1 MSRSAVSAEHLA
13 IVAHLLL
20 VSEQFSRWDPVDQ
33 LQSKEDMAMYL
44 DACLEEDPGDGS
56 VVRAALNDIAR
67 AQGMTQLAKAT
78 GITREGLYKALS
90 PTGNPEFS
98 TILKVIK
105 ALKIKLHA
113 SAGSDPLA
121 TE

>member
-1 MSRSAVSAEHLA
+1 M
-13 IVAHLLL
+13 
-20 VSEQFSRWDPVDQ
+20 SEQFSRWDPVDH
-33 LQSKEDMAMYL
+33 LQSEEDMAMYL

-113 SAGSDPLA
+113 SAGGEPLA
-121 TE
+121 AA

>member
-1 MSRSAVSAEHLA
+1 M
-13 IVAHLLL
+13 
-20 VSEQFSRWDPVDQ
+20 SEQFSRWDPVDQ
-33 LQSKEDMAMYL
+33 LQSEEDMAMYL

-113 SAGSDPLA
+113 SSGAVSVDGVRS
-121 TE
+121 

>member
-1 MSRSAVSAEHLA
+1 M
-13 IVAHLLL
+13 
-20 VSEQFSRWDPVDQ
+20 SEQFSRWDPVDQ
-33 LQSKEDMAMYL
+33 LQSEEDMAMYL

-113 SAGSDPLA
+113 SAGGEP
-121 TE
+121 

>member
-1 MSRSAVSAEHLA
+1 M
-13 IVAHLLL
+13 
-20 VSEQFSRWDPVDQ
+20 SEQFSRWDPVDHLRSEQ
-33 LQSKEDMAMYL
+33 DMAMYL
-44 DACLEEDPGDGS
+44 DACLDEDPGDGS

-90 PTGNPEFS
+90 PNGNPEFS

-113 SAGSDPLA
+113 SAGTDPLTTA
-121 TE
+121 

>member
-1 MSRSAVSAEHLA
+1 MTEKFTR
-13 IVAHLLL
+13 
-20 VSEQFSRWDPVDQ
+20 FDPVDH
-33 LQSKEDMAMYL
+33 LQSDEDMAMYL

-67 AQGMTQLAKAT
+67 AQGMTQLARDT
-78 GITREGLYKALS
+78 GISREGLYKALS
-90 PTGNPEFS
+90 PAGNPEFS

-113 SAGSDPLA
+113 QSENNHLA
-121 TE
+121 TA

>member
-1 MSRSAVSAEHLA
+1 MTEH
-13 IVAHLLL
+13 
-20 VSEQFSRWDPVDQ
+20 FSRWDPVDH
-33 LQSKEDMAMYL
+33 LRSEEDMAMYL

-67 AQGMTQLAKAT
+67 AQGMTQLAKAS

-90 PTGNPEFS
+90 PAGNPEFS

-113 SAGSDPLA
+113 STGTVSVDGVRS
-121 TE
+121 

>member
-1 MSRSAVSAEHLA
+1 M
-13 IVAHLLL
+13 
-20 VSEQFSRWDPVDQ
+20 SEQFSRWDPVDQ
-33 LQSKEDMAMYL
+33 LQSEEDMAMYL

-56 VVRAALNDIAR
+56 IVRAALNDIAR

-78 GITREGLYKALS
+78 GITRESLGKALS
-90 PTGNPEFS
+90 PTGNPELS

-113 SAGSDPLA
+113 STGGKP
-121 TE
+121 

>member
-1 MSRSAVSAEHLA
+1 MTEH
-13 IVAHLLL
+13 
-20 VSEQFSRWDPVDQ
+20 FSRWDPVDHLRSQ
-33 LQSKEDMAMYL
+33 EDMAMYM

-67 AQGMTQLAKAT
+67 AQGMTQLAKAS

-113 SAGSDPLA
+113 SSGAVSVDGVRS
-121 TE
+121 

>member
-1 MSRSAVSAEHLA
+1 M
-13 IVAHLLL
+13 
-20 VSEQFSRWDPVDQ
+20 SEQFSRWDPVDQ
-33 LQSKEDMAMYL
+33 LQSEEDMAMYL

-113 SAGSDPLA
+113 APGNDHLA
-121 TE
+121 AA

>member
-1 MSRSAVSAEHLA
+1 MTQK
-13 IVAHLLL
+13 IT
-20 VSEQFSRWDPVDQ
+20 RWDPVDQ
-33 LQSKEDMAMYL
+33 LKSDEDMALYL
-44 DACLEEDPGDGS
+44 DSCLDEDPGDGT

-67 AQGMTQLAKAT
+67 AQGMTELARAT

-90 PTGNPEFS
+90 PAGNPEFS

-113 SAGSDPLA
+113 APERVA
-121 TE
+121 A

>member
-1 MSRSAVSAEHLA
+1 M
-13 IVAHLLL
+13 
-20 VSEQFSRWDPVDQ
+20 SEQFSRWDPVDQ
-33 LQSKEDMAMYL
+33 LQSEEDMAMYL
-44 DACLEEDPGDGS
+44 DACLEEDPGDGR

-113 SAGSDPLA
+113 SAGGEPLA
-121 TE
+121 AA

>member
-56 VVRAALNDIAR
+56 V
-67 AQGMTQLAKAT
+67 
-78 GITREGLYKALS
+78 
-90 PTGNPEFS
+90 
-98 TILKVIK
+98 K
-105 ALKIKLHA
+105 ALKIMLRA
-113 SAGSDPLA
+113 SAGGKP
-121 TE
+121 

>member
-1 MSRSAVSAEHLA
+1 MTEH
-13 IVAHLLL
+13 
-20 VSEQFSRWDPVDQ
+20 FSRWDPVDH
-33 LQSKEDMAMYL
+33 LRSDEDMAMYL

-67 AQGMTQLAKAT
+67 AQGMTQLAKAS

-90 PTGNPEFS
+90 PDGNPEFS

-113 SAGSDPLA
+113 SSGAVSVDGVRS
-121 TE
+121 

>member
-1 MSRSAVSAEHLA
+1 MTEKFTR
-13 IVAHLLL
+13 
-20 VSEQFSRWDPVDQ
+20 FDPVDH
-33 LQSKEDMAMYL
+33 LQSDEDMAMYL

-67 AQGMTQLAKAT
+67 AQGMTQLARDT
-78 GITREGLYKALS
+78 GISREGLYKALS
-90 PTGNPEFS
+90 PAGNPEFS

-113 SAGSDPLA
+113 QPENDRMAA
-121 TE
+121 A

>member
-1 MSRSAVSAEHLA
+1 MTEK
-13 IVAHLLL
+13 
-20 VSEQFSRWDPVDQ
+20 FTRWEPVDH
-33 LQSKEDMAMYL
+33 LKSDEDMALYL
-44 DACLEEDPGDGS
+44 DACLDEDPGDGA

-67 AQGMTQLAKAT
+67 AQGMTQLARDT

-90 PTGNPEFS
+90 PSGNPEFS

-113 SAGSDPLA
+113 APEHLA
-121 TE
+121 A

>member
-1 MSRSAVSAEHLA
+1 M
-13 IVAHLLL
+13 
-20 VSEQFSRWDPVDQ
+20 SEQFTRWDPVDQ
-33 LQSKEDMAMYL
+33 LQSEEDMAMYL

-78 GITREGLYKALS
+78 GITREGLYKALA

-105 ALKIKLHA
+105 ALRIKLHA
-113 SAGSDPLA
+113 STGGTPMAA
-121 TE
+121 A

>member
-1 MSRSAVSAEHLA
+1 
-13 IVAHLLL
+13 
-20 VSEQFSRWDPVDQ
+20 
-33 LQSKEDMAMYL
+33 
-44 DACLEEDPGDGS
+44 
-56 VVRAALNDIAR
+56 
-67 AQGMTQLAKAT
+67 LAKAT

-121 TE
+121 TA

>member
-1 MSRSAVSAEHLA
+1 M
-13 IVAHLLL
+13 
-20 VSEQFSRWDPVDQ
+20 SEQFSRWDPVDQ
-33 LQSKEDMAMYL
+33 LQSDEDMAMYL

-90 PTGNPEFS
+90 PAGNPEFS

-113 SAGSDPLA
+113 SAGSDPFA
-121 TE
+121 TA

>member
-1 MSRSAVSAEHLA
+1 MTEKFTR
-13 IVAHLLL
+13 
-20 VSEQFSRWDPVDQ
+20 FDPVDH
-33 LQSKEDMAMYL
+33 LLNDEDMAMYL
-44 DACLEEDPGDGS
+44 DACLDEDPGDGS

-67 AQGMTQLAKAT
+67 AQGMTQLARDT

-90 PTGNPEFS
+90 PAGNPEFS

-113 SAGSDPLA
+113 VPKNDHLA
-121 TE
+121 AA

>member
-1 MSRSAVSAEHLA
+1 M
-13 IVAHLLL
+13 
-20 VSEQFSRWDPVDQ
+20 SEQFSRWDPVDH
-33 LQSKEDMAMYL
+33 LHSEEDMAMYL

-113 SAGSDPLA
+113 SAGGEP
-121 TE
+121 

>member
-1 MSRSAVSAEHLA
+1 MN
-13 IVAHLLL
+13 
-20 VSEQFSRWDPVDQ
+20 EQFTRWDPIDH
-33 LQSKEDMAMYL
+33 LQSEEDMAMYL
-44 DACLEEDPGDGS
+44 DACLDEDPGDGS

-67 AQGMTQLAKAT
+67 AQGMTQLARAT

-113 SAGSDPLA
+113 TSGEAPLA
-121 TE
+121 AA